1 MTIQTFP
8 PNRENL
14 TTDSCGI
21 HPQGEVGSV
30 AAFFIRQRGS
40 CGWFARRMALRLSDL
55 QKKKSE
61 ASASL
66 FGLVKHIKQC
76 GVAVR
81 VRSEGLFY
89 QHGNR
94 GESLRVFGFESVGNV
109 VLKVV
114 AEAFAGPY

>member
-1 MTIQTFP
+1 MLLLSLFVSVVVVAGS
-8 PNRENL
+8 L
-14 TTDSCGI
+14 
-21 HPQGEVGSV
+21 VGWRC
-30 AAFFIRQRGS
+30 AYRT
-40 CGWFARRMALRLSDL
+40 C
-55 QKKKSE
+55 KKKSE